1 MLWKKYRKEL
11 LMVDSLWPGSA
22 NDGVLWGAL
31 DSVLRNRLGDVSGQ
45 MMGDG
50 ETVLG
55 KVQDSRYQVCGA
67 GGGRVENT
75 GLEMRDA
82 RSCILD

>member
-1 MLWKKYRKEL
+1 MR
-11 LMVDSLWPGSA
+11 
-22 NDGVLWGAL
+22 GVRG
-31 DSVLRNRLGDVSGQ
+31 VSGQ

-55 KVQDSRYQVCGA
+55 KVQDSRYKVCDA

-75 GLEMRDA
+75 GLEMGDA
-82 RSCILD
+82 RF